1 MHNTI
6 RSMILLCA
14 TLMFGTSVAQE
25 HYTDGPVWA
34 IASYQIEEGQGDAYA
49 KWLRTYALRNY
60 TEAKKQGLIMDF
72 KVFVQDR
79 TGPDDW
85 DIAIATLYPSY
96 GKALDY
102 SAADDDKWD
111 AIQAETWKTADKDK
125 QRDASAPRFAMR
137 KYLGTRYVR
146 EVTLKPMP

>member
-1 MHNTI
+1 MSNAI
-6 RSMILLCA
+6 RSLILLCA
-14 TLMFGTSVAQE
+14 TMVFGTAAAQE

-34 IASYQIEEGQGDAYA
+34 IASYQVEDGQGDAYA

-60 TEAKKQGLIMDF
+60 TEAKKQGLILDW
-72 KVFVQDR
+72 KVFMQDR
-79 TGPDDW
+79 SSPGDW

-96 GKALDY
+96 GKAMDY
-102 SAADDDKWD
+102 SAADESKWD
-111 AIQAETWKTADKDK
+111 AIQAETWKTADPDK
-125 QRDASAPRFAMR
+125 QREASAPRLAMR

>member
-1 MHNTI
+1 MRN
-6 RSMILLCA
+6 SMRALVLFFAALTC
-14 TLMFGTSVAQE
+14 GTAAAQE
-25 HYTDGPVWA
+25 HFTDGPVWS
-34 IASYQIEEGQGDAYA
+34 IATYQVEDGQGDAYA

-60 TEAKKQGLIMDF
+60 TEAKKQGLILDW

-79 TGPDDW
+79 AGPGDW

-96 GKALDY
+96 GKAMDY
-102 SAADDDKWD
+102 SAADESKWD
-111 AIQAETWKTADKDK
+111 AIQAETWKTADPDK
-125 QRDASAPRFAMR
+125 QREASAPRLAMR

>member
-1 MHNTI
+1 MRN
-6 RSMILLCA
+6 SMRALVLFFAALTC
-14 TLMFGTSVAQE
+14 GTAAAQE
-25 HYTDGPVWA
+25 HFTDGPVWA
-34 IASYQIEEGQGDAYA
+34 IATYQVEDGQGDAYA

-60 TEAKKQGLIMDF
+60 TEAKKQGLILDW

-79 TGPDDW
+79 AGPGDW

-96 GKALDY
+96 GKAMDY
-102 SAADDDKWD
+102 SAADESKWD
-111 AIQAETWKTADKDK
+111 AIQAETWKTADRDK
-125 QRDASAPRFAMR
+125 QREASAPRLAMR